1 MSVVVPLWHIDEMK
15 VSHDENKRF
24 WLKEKLNMVNLEKYI
39 SLKYKSISARE
50 IFGFSSYIDDL
61 YNLSVLF

>member
-1 MSVVVPLWHIDEMK
+1 MK

-24 WLKEKLNMVNLEKYI
+24 WVKEKLNMVNLEKYI
-39 SLKYKSISARE
+39 SLKYKSFSARE
-50 IFGFSSYIDDL
+50 VFRFSSYIDDF

>member
-1 MSVVVPLWHIDEMK
+1 MK

-24 WLKEKLNMVNLEKYI
+24 WVKEKLNMVNLEKYI

-50 IFGFSSYIDDL
+50 VFRFSSYIDDF

>member
-1 MSVVVPLWHIDEMK
+1 MK
-15 VSHDENKRF
+15 VSHDEKKRF
-24 WLKEKLNMVNLEKYI
+24 WVKEKLNMVNLEKCI